1 MYVLIIDQL
10 AWADKC
16 RHVTLKEIQ
25 TGRFNPSTYPHCLTA
40 PGPTAA
46 VFRTNTKNCFKL
58 ASGTVIR
65 LGTSLNRPETHVINF
80 LGKIP
85 RAYWAGKALRML
97 RRPGNISCISRFQI
111 VRFPAVPFL
120 LPCSFTFYRCVINVG
135 VMSLSWLEPPH

>member
-10 AWADKC
+10 AGADKC

-46 VFRTNTKNCFKL
+46 VFRNNTKNCFKL

-65 LGTSLNRPETHVINF
+65 LGDDLAFSMNLHF
-80 LGKIP
+80 FK
-85 RAYWAGKALRML
+85 
-97 RRPGNISCISRFQI
+97 
-111 VRFPAVPFL
+111 
-120 LPCSFTFYRCVINVG
+120 
-135 VMSLSWLEPPH
+135 